1 MKFRTLLRH
10 SREGTKNIWR
20 NGWMSFASVSSMCIS
35 LLLLGAFM
43 LLAMNMN
50 YMADQFESKIQI
62 SVYLASDL
70 SEEKITEVQNKIGNL
85 EEVSKVTFVT
95 KEEGLTDLKERM
107 GEENREVL
115 EGYENDNNPLPDSF
129 LVDVYDPQII
139 AVTAKQIEALNVSEE
154 EAPIWKVNYGQGT
167 VEKVFKITNAVRN
180 IGFVVV
186 IGLAVTAIFLISNTI
201 RMTIVARRK
210 EIGIMKMVG
219 ATNSFIRWPFFIEGA
234 LIGFFSSLLTTVIVW
249 LGYDKLYD
257 MVRMDLSLFMV
268 SMKAPQDSMYI
279 TALIL
284 IGLGTLIG
292 IWGSVISVRKY
303 LKV

>member
-1 MKFRTLLRH
+1 M
-10 SREGTKNIWR
+10 REGTKSIWR
-20 NGWMSFASVSSMCIS
+20 NGWMTFASISSMCIS

-62 SVYLASDL
+62 SVYLQTDVP
-70 SEEKITEVQNKIGNL
+70 EEKITEMKNKIGNL
-85 EEVSKVTFVT
+85 DDVSNVTFVT
-95 KEEGLTDLKERM
+95 KEEGLADLKERM

-129 LVDVYDPQII
+129 LVDVFDPRTI
-139 AVTAKQIEALNVSEE
+139 AVTAKQIEALNQGDESE
-154 EAPIWKVNYGQGT
+154 PIWKVNYGQGT

-180 IGFVVV
+180 VGFVVV
-186 IGLAVTAIFLISNTI
+186 IGLAITAVFLISNTI
-201 RMTIVARRK
+201 RMTIVARRR

-234 LIGFFSSLLTTVIVW
+234 LIGMFSSVLTTAIVW
-249 LGYDKLYD
+249 LGYVKLYD
-257 MVRMDLSLFMV
+257 MVRMELSLFMV
-268 SMKAPQDSMYI
+268 SMKAPQDAMYI

-284 IGLGTLIG
+284 LGLGTLIG